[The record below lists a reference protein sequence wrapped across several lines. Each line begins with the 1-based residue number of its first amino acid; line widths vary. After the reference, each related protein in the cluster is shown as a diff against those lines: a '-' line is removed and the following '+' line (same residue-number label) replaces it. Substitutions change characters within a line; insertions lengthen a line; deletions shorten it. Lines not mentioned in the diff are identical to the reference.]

1 LLAGA
6 VKHEEKIM
14 RLFWTGA
21 LLVTVNLL
29 GGCSL
34 PTHVLPA
41 DEAAASKIKSEL
53 KAGRSFIVNER
64 FLILPVSWDDSEG
77 QQSVFSVGPL
87 AIKPSA
93 WSQSAWVLSSD
104 FAQIS
109 SSVLNLIVVDLDSGG
124 RQRVFDHHVAAW
136 VHPFTF
142 KPQAD
147 GDAGQQASV
156 PRYPGL
162 LILIARTQDTN
173 ADKQIDHRDSEWL
186 FVYDVRGGKLKRIS
200 PQGYR
205 VEHMRLLVDT
215 LLVFMAPES
224 APLGNTSTLAI
235 YKYDPRTDKGEL
247 IKDIR

>member
-1 LLAGA
+1 MRSILSALVLAA
-6 VKHEEKIM
+6 VS
-14 RLFWTGA
+14 
-21 LLVTVNLL
+21 VTA
-29 GGCSL
+29 GCGL
-34 PTHVLPA
+34 PAHVLPA
-41 DEAAASKIKSEL
+41 DEAAAGKIKSEL

-64 FLILPVSWDDSEG
+64 FLILPVGWDDSEG
-77 QQSVFSVGPL
+77 QQSLFNVGSL
-87 AIKPSA
+87 AIKSSA
-93 WSQSAWVLSSD
+93 WSQSAWALGSD

-109 SSVLNLIVVDLDSGG
+109 SSVLNLIVVDLDTGG

-142 KPQAD
+142 RPQAD
-147 GDAGQQASV
+147 GDARQQASV

-235 YKYDPRTDKGEL
+235 YKYEPKIDKGEL
-247 IKDIR
+247 IKDIQ